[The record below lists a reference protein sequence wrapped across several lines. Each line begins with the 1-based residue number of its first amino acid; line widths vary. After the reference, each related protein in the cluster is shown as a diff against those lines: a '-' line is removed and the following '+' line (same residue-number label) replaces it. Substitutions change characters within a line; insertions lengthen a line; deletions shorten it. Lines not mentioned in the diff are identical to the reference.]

1 MADVTGGYTGSPN
14 DERWTRRGSGA
25 GKLQP
30 PATLNRAAQAQG
42 MANDWLS
49 GMMGSL
55 RNFGLGAPVQPVVTG
70 DVGATTVEPTYGGA
84 GRGSGAG
91 GGRVTTGATGG
102 VAPGGPPPSGP
113 GGPRGGLFT
122 TATGA
127 IRPGFGRAAF
137 LGGTAFALPAVAAE
151 MEANRPLGAAAAL
164 GTGALTAGVGA
175 TLLKTRNPLAMAVG
189 GGLLLAGQPLASMA
203 ARGAEGTKQE
213 ITGKPTNKREEEF
226 ATQMAINQQLA
237 ELGMTQYR
245 NNLNL
250 DLSATKDFSKFTSDQ
265 EYLNLQRNMPLV
277 NQMKN
282 ADLIRQQAM
291 VASQGNQLARLSVLG
306 TAGNLAQ
313 GAQSESGATL
323 RTMLTSNPYANA
335 VLRA

>member
-25 GKLQP
+25 GKFQP
-30 PATLNRAAQAQG
+30 PATLNSAAQAQG
-42 MANDWLS
+42 MANEWLR

-55 RNFGLGAPVQPVVTG
+55 GLGAPVQTVVTG
-70 DVGATTVEPTYGGA
+70 DVGVTTVEPTYGGA

-113 GGPRGGLFT
+113 GGPRGGIFT

-127 IRPGFGRAAF
+127 PRPGFGRAAF

-151 MEANRPLGAAAAL
+151 LEANRPLGAAAAL
-164 GTGALTAGVGA
+164 GTGALTAGIGA

-203 ARGAEGTKQE
+203 ARGAEDTRQE

-226 ATQMAINQQLA
+226 ATQMAINRQLA

-250 DLSATKDFSKFTSDQ
+250 DLSATKDFSKFAADL
-265 EYLNLQRNMPLV
+265 EYRNTLRNMPLV

-282 ADLIRQQAM
+282 AEAVRMQSLI
-291 VASQGNQLARLSVLG
+291 ASQGNQLARLNLLS

-313 GAQSESGATL
+313 GAQSQGGETL

-335 VLRA
+335 VLRP